1 MKSCSSC
8 QRCYDDAVVCCAE
21 VGHPKLSNVREGTT
35 EVIAGYRLEILLRT
49 GLKDQTYRARRLD
62 SDQPCLIKLVSTNE
76 EYKQLFLRDAKT
88 ATTLFN
94 QSVVDI
100 YEADSL
106 ENGDVFV
113 VAEEPAGQTVRE
125 LLNNVGVPQLLTT
138 IQVVRQAAEAV
149 HALHLSGLIHRAIC
163 PENIILTTD
172 AEHRLLVRIQNPDL
186 GGVVEH
192 SIVSNK
198 FLIDAAL
205 DSLRYFAPEQ
215 FSGGT
220 TIKTD
225 VYGLGI
231 ILYEML
237 SGAPPFDSDK
247 ASGLIDM
254 HRNQRPP
261 DITIDNFDLRML
273 LIHTLM
279 ESLQKAPE
287 KRQSSANAFA
297 RQLRHM
303 EQLALH
309 SPTPPPASVAP
320 TVPTMTNGT
329 AGTATA
335 ARLAPAIEPP
345 QATRGIAEQQI
356 VLKTEPKTHLRQ
368 VPENASQ
375 PKTKPVPST
384 IVLGEIELIPAAKF
398 EVSTQRTDEVSE
410 LVTEQLIETT
420 KAVRESAPKSRL
432 KRLKKQLHTYTTPMS
447 LTPPSELS
455 VPQNGEIVQ
464 NDSNGQPKDVPFG
477 KVNSEHPEDDFPFY
491 DGIPEPK
498 EPLETEFTQPP
509 IVEVRI
515 VPTAAAIVRK
525 AESEPLEE
533 DLPSL
538 DEIPEALFAEPMPV
552 TAIVAVSPIVIPLQ
566 DVSQKIESEQ
576 PEDDIPSLP
585 VGSEPS
591 LIEAVAAKQ
600 VLLDAPM
607 LFAPVPVALG
617 KIEWEQP
624 EDEIHSVEDCSNNPL
639 AEPIS
644 TEAIVPE
651 PESSITATP
660 VAAVPPNLEW
670 EQPDDIPSMEDAFY
684 ALSEERVIEDAT
696 RQMATEE
703 IAPAELVST
712 PRKIEWEQP
721 DDIPSVEEVDPVLS
735 NELAIEVASIPEAIK
750 EVAPA
755 PAPVT
760 TPRKIEWEQPD
771 DIPSVEEVDPVLSK
785 DLAIEAA
792 SMQGG
797 IEEVAPAAIS
807 TPRKIEWEQ
816 PEDIPSMEDALHAF
830 SEPVAVSNFVE
841 PQIVEAALAS
851 PTGVPRKIEWDQ
863 PEDDIPSVE
872 EVMEVRAA
880 ETFTPLTLSE
890 LDVEPE
896 PVPDVPPAPIPDVNF
911 VSDIAPVRAEIKVPD
926 EIINAET
933 VGQSARVELGFQPEP
948 VAIQP
953 ASVVAAIEQGPEEIT
968 LVSPPRRITVEW
980 DQPPSWEPGEHI
992 SKEIEFFPTLL
1003 GEANNRR
1010 NTGHNE
1016 TFFSDYDEEP
1026 SPSSDHYRSLMI
1038 GSGFITLITLFLFGN
1053 DSFRN
1058 FFQTETP
1065 TDSASVQT
1073 SAKQPLA
1080 QPEQRVDLPPLPTT
1094 VGKPGSSDDVYP
1106 SQTRSSA
1113 MKANSPTADKGSDK
1127 SSATTGKP
1135 EKQTQPP
1142 APDRNVSKPALVP
1155 STLVISSDSGKISSK
1170 VEPQNRSGE
1179 RKSRPGQNTPSGS
1192 IRPRIVD
1199 SPRK

>member
-8 QRCYDDAVVCCAE
+8 QRCYDDAVVSCAE
-21 VGHPKLSNVREGTT
+21 GGHPKLSNVREGTT

-172 AEHRLLVRIQNPDL
+172 AEHRLLVRIRNPDL
-186 GGVVEH
+186 GGVIEH

-198 FLIDAAL
+198 FLIDSAL

-309 SPTPPPASVAP
+309 SPTPPPASVTP

-335 ARLAPAIEPP
+335 ARLAPAIETPK
-345 QATRGIAEQQI
+345 ATRVIADQPI
-356 VLKTEPKTHLRQ
+356 VLKTEAKTLPGQ

-375 PKTKPVPST
+375 PKPMSPT
-384 IVLGEIELIPAAKF
+384 IRLGEIELIPAQQIEEIA
-398 EVSTQRTDEVSE
+398 ERTDKIRELATEEVID
-410 LVTEQLIETT
+410 VT
-420 KAVRESAPKSRL
+420 KAEREPSPKSRL
-432 KRLKKQLHTYTTPMS
+432 KRLKRQLHTFTTPVS
-447 LTPPSELS
+447 ITPPTELS
-455 VPQNGEIVQ
+455 APQNGEIVQ
-464 NDSNGQPKDVPFG
+464 NDSSGHPEDVPFG

-509 IVEVRI
+509 IVEARI

-525 AESEPLEE
+525 VESEPLEE

-552 TAIVAVSPIVIPLQ
+552 TATLAGSPIVIPLQ

-607 LFAPVPVALG
+607 LFAPVTLG
-617 KIEWEQP
+617 LRKIEWEQP
-624 EDEIHSVEDCSNNPL
+624 EDEIRSVEDRSNNPL

-644 TEAIVPE
+644 TEAVVPE

-660 VAAVPPNLEW
+660 VAVVPPKIEW

-696 RQMATEE
+696 KQMAADE

-735 NELAIEVASIPEAIK
+735 KELAIEVASIPEAIK

-755 PAPVT
+755 PVT
-760 TPRKIEWEQPD
+760 
-771 DIPSVEEVDPVLSK
+771 
-785 DLAIEAA
+785 
-792 SMQGG
+792 
-797 IEEVAPAAIS
+797 

-830 SEPVAVSNFVE
+830 SEPVAGSNIVE

-851 PTGVPRKIEWDQ
+851 PTGVPRKIEWEQPEDIPSMEDGLHALSEQPVTGPNWVEPQIVEAVHASPTGVPRKIEWEQ

-872 EVMEVRAA
+872 EAMEVLAA

-890 LDVEPE
+890 LDVESE
-896 PVPDVPPAPIPDVNF
+896 PVPDVPPAPIPDVDF
-911 VSDIAPVRAEIKVPD
+911 VPDIVPVTAEVKVPD

-933 VGQSARVELGFQPEP
+933 VGQSAHVELTSQPEP
-948 VAIQP
+948 IAIQP
-953 ASVVAAIEQGPEEIT
+953 ASVVAVIEKEPEEIT

-1003 GEANNRR
+1003 GDANNRR
-1010 NTGHNE
+1010 TTGHNE

-1026 SPSSDHYRSLMI
+1026 SRSSDHYRSLMI
-1038 GSGFITLITLFLFGN
+1038 GSGFIALITLFLFGN

-1065 TDSASVQT
+1065 TDSASAQT

-1080 QPEQRVDLPPLPTT
+1080 QPEHRVDLPPLPTT
-1094 VGKPGSSDDVYP
+1094 VGNPGSSDDVFP
-1106 SQTRSSA
+1106 GQTRSSA
-1113 MKANSPTADKGSDK
+1113 IKVNSPTADKGSDK
-1127 SSATTGKP
+1127 TSATTGKA
-1135 EKQTQPP
+1135 EKQTQSP

-1179 RKSRPGQNTPSGS
+1179 RKSRPGQNPSGS